1 MKKAIKTILTIY
13 MLLLLTV
20 TFGIN
25 NNNIS
30 LLAATNTNSEYVNT
44 VTDLKTTDLM
54 GGVTLYEQK
63 MTSLLNG
70 DSQKTFQ
77 EHFVQWVDLKKEN
90 DVRIVTWT
98 KQKADNWA
106 ASTKLNNGTGLQPTA
121 AAYHI
126 FNYNDGSSFIIPSAA
141 ATGTACKFIPTAAVT
156 DPLSRMVAAPA
167 SNKATNMGMCLAYI
181 DVNGPKAPNTIV
193 KCDQGSTRANCKVTN
208 PYDIFPVFI
217 DGSNLYLASFGAEA
231 FYNNKK

>member
-1 MKKAIKTILTIY
+1 
-13 MLLLLTV
+13 MLKRNAFTLAEVLITLGIIGVVAAMTLPTLLTNTQQQ
-20 TFGIN
+20 TFR
-25 NNNIS
+25 
-30 LLAATNTNSEYVNT
+30 A
-44 VTDLKTTDLM
+44 
-54 GGVTLYEQK
+54 Q
-63 MTSLLNG
+63 
-70 DSQKTFQ
+70 
-77 EHFVQWVDLKKEN
+77 LKKSMTVLSQAASVN
-90 DVRIVTWT
+90 LAIDDYDPATAGTGTGAGSMYQIYKNRTNVLSTGTANVG
-98 KQKADNWA
+98 NWA

-126 FNYNDGSSFIIPSAA
+126 FNYNDGSSFIIPSDA

>member
-70 DSQKTFQ
+70 DSQKAFQ

-106 ASTKLNNGTGLQPTA
+106 QS
-121 AAYHI
+121 HI
-126 FNYNDGSSFIIPSAA
+126 GS
-141 ATGTACKFIPTAAVT
+141 
-156 DPLSRMVAAPA
+156 
-167 SNKATNMGMCLAYI
+167 
-181 DVNGPKAPNTIV
+181 
-193 KCDQGSTRANCKVTN
+193 
-208 PYDIFPVFI
+208 
-217 DGSNLYLASFGAEA
+217 
-231 FYNNKK
+231 

>member
-70 DSQKTFQ
+70 DSQKAFQ

-90 DVRIVTWT
+90 EAHGFRQGRRSNIRIFSHMLHCFM
-98 KQKADNWA
+98 NR
-106 ASTKLNNGTGLQPTA
+106 LHRRIRHP
-121 AAYHI
+121 
-126 FNYNDGSSFIIPSAA
+126 
-141 ATGTACKFIPTAAVT
+141 
-156 DPLSRMVAAPA
+156 
-167 SNKATNMGMCLAYI
+167 
-181 DVNGPKAPNTIV
+181 
-193 KCDQGSTRANCKVTN
+193 
-208 PYDIFPVFI
+208 
-217 DGSNLYLASFGAEA
+217 
-231 FYNNKK
+231 

>member
-63 MTSLLNG
+63 MT
-70 DSQKTFQ
+70 
-77 EHFVQWVDLKKEN
+77 
-90 DVRIVTWT
+90 
-98 KQKADNWA
+98 
-106 ASTKLNNGTGLQPTA
+106 
-121 AAYHI
+121 
-126 FNYNDGSSFIIPSAA
+126 
-141 ATGTACKFIPTAAVT
+141 
-156 DPLSRMVAAPA
+156 
-167 SNKATNMGMCLAYI
+167 
-181 DVNGPKAPNTIV
+181 
-193 KCDQGSTRANCKVTN
+193 
-208 PYDIFPVFI
+208 
-217 DGSNLYLASFGAEA
+217 
-231 FYNNKK
+231 

>member
-70 DSQKTFQ
+70 DSQKAFQ

-90 DVRIVTWT
+90 DVCESRLQSPSRT
-98 KQKADNWA
+98 DR
-106 ASTKLNNGTGLQPTA
+106 LNIEVRNVYHPLQREE
-121 AAYHI
+121 
-126 FNYNDGSSFIIPSAA
+126 
-141 ATGTACKFIPTAAVT
+141 
-156 DPLSRMVAAPA
+156 LLR
-167 SNKATNMGMCLAYI
+167 
-181 DVNGPKAPNTIV
+181 
-193 KCDQGSTRANCKVTN
+193 
-208 PYDIFPVFI
+208 
-217 DGSNLYLASFGAEA
+217 
-231 FYNNKK
+231 